1 MRKTIPFSP
10 PDITQKEID
19 AVCDTLKSG
28 WITTG
33 PKTKLFESKIASY
46 SGAKRAICLS
56 SATAG
61 LELILRMFDIG
72 EGDEVITTPFTYC
85 ATANVIIHTGAT
97 PVFVDI
103 GKDSFNID
111 YSAIERKITEKTKAI
126 ITVDYGGFPCDYE
139 EIKTV
144 LKSEGKFTPKKNT
157 LQEKIERPLL
167 IDDAAHSLGSSYKGL
182 KIGSKDIA
190 DFTVFSFHAVKNL
203 TTAEGGAVVF
213 DDINDLSSEEIY
225 RNMSLLS
232 LHGQTKDALAK
243 TVAGSWRYDIEIA
256 GFKYNM
262 TDIQA
267 SIGLAQL
274 ERFDDEILSKRERLF
289 QIYINE
295 FKNEADF
302 IIPNFFDENKRNN
315 FHLFPLRIKNF
326 NESQRDLLIK
336 KMAEKKIAL
345 NVHFIPLPMLSLYK
359 NLGYDIKDFP
369 NAFDT
374 YQNLVTLPIYS
385 KLSEEDA
392 LYVARELK
400 KSYLEF

>member
-144 LKSEGKFTPKKNT
+144 LKSERKFTPKKNT

-182 KIGSKDIA
+182 K
-190 DFTVFSFHAVKNL
+190 
-203 TTAEGGAVVF
+203 
-213 DDINDLSSEEIY
+213 
-225 RNMSLLS
+225 
-232 LHGQTKDALAK
+232 
-243 TVAGSWRYDIEIA
+243 
-256 GFKYNM
+256 
-262 TDIQA
+262 
-267 SIGLAQL
+267 
-274 ERFDDEILSKRERLF
+274 
-289 QIYINE
+289 
-295 FKNEADF
+295 
-302 IIPNFFDENKRNN
+302 
-315 FHLFPLRIKNF
+315 
-326 NESQRDLLIK
+326 
-336 KMAEKKIAL
+336 
-345 NVHFIPLPMLSLYK
+345 
-359 NLGYDIKDFP
+359 
-369 NAFDT
+369 
-374 YQNLVTLPIYS
+374 
-385 KLSEEDA
+385 
-392 LYVARELK
+392 
-400 KSYLEF
+400 